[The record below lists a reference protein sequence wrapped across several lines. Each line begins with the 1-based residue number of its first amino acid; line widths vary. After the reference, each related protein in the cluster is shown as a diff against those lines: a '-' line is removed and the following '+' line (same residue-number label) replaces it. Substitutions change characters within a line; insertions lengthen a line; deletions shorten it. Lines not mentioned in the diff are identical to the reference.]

1 MKYLNP
7 VFFLDVENKAKF
19 FKWKKIVKH
28 FNGVIKFLYI
38 QPNLITVNGLVET
51 LIYNDFK
58 NTLIIG
64 SGKIAR
70 DLSIRLNSISQ
81 KFYWTHSIKN
91 RFSTSINTMNSLFAN
106 NHLNLNEIQ
115 FDCIVNTI
123 PFTINFNI
131 DKYIDKSTTFIEV
144 TGKSLSYLSKIECK
158 KYRFDFSPY
167 LIREVQS
174 LKNLNKNKIVI
185 GRKNLKNFLFVLGDI

>member
-1 MKYLNP
+1 
-7 VFFLDVENKAKF
+7 
-19 FKWKKIVKH
+19 
-28 FNGVIKFLYI
+28 
-38 QPNLITVNGLVET
+38 
-51 LIYNDFK
+51 
-58 NTLIIG
+58 
-64 SGKIAR
+64 
-70 DLSIRLNSISQ
+70 
-81 KFYWTHSIKN
+81 
-91 RFSTSINTMNSLFAN
+91 MNSLFAN

-123 PFTINFNI
+123 PFNINFNFY
-131 DKYIDKSTTFIEV
+131 KYIYKSTTFIEV